1 MTAGQIA
8 ALIAAGAFVVLVLL
22 LAVPLL
28 KLGRTLDEATIAI
41 RKAHEGS
48 APLLDD
54 AQVTLRQVNTQLDRV
69 DGRPGCGTPLL
80 SWSLLLQPTSTVS
93 SSADRNRQEPAM
105 RARRR
110 GMMWSPLQ
118 PFRVASGRR
127 RQSFDIPGAFLTVP
141 PGGPRNETA
150 LAGRGQGLGRA
161 VLPIRGLVRA
171 LPHPTQRPIAHT
183 ATTS

>member
-54 AQVTLRQVNTQLDRV
+54 AQITLRQVNTQLERV
-69 DGRPGCGTPLL
+69 DGITSSARTVTQQRVRADLALHRHARRPPRPGRRVLL
-80 SWSLLLQPTSTVS
+80 RPQQGHQGP
-93 SSADRNRQEPAM
+93 ARRQGRGQATA
-105 RARRR
+105 ARRR
-110 GMMWSPLQ
+110 K
-118 PFRVASGRR
+118 
-127 RQSFDIPGAFLTVP
+127 
-141 PGGPRNETA
+141 
-150 LAGRGQGLGRA
+150 RA
-161 VLPIRGLVRA
+161 A
-171 LPHPTQRPIAHT
+171 
-183 ATTS
+183 

>member
-1 MTAGQIA
+1 VTAGQIA

-69 DGRPGCGTPLL
+69 DGIT
-80 SWSLLLQPTSTVS
+80 
-93 SSADRNRQEPAM
+93 SSARTVTSNVSVLTSLFTATLGGPLVRAAAFSYGLNKAIKARRAGKDAGRHSR
-105 RARRR
+105 RARRK
-110 GMMWSPLQ
+110 
-118 PFRVASGRR
+118 
-127 RQSFDIPGAFLTVP
+127 
-141 PGGPRNETA
+141 
-150 LAGRGQGLGRA
+150 RA
-161 VLPIRGLVRA
+161 A
-171 LPHPTQRPIAHT
+171 
-183 ATTS
+183 